1 MKGWVLL
8 LAAAAAL
15 PAFAHGEEYELA
27 WDSGVWGS
35 CASREVGAGTWFGND
50 FDLAGYD

>member
-8 LAAAAAL
+8 IFLAAAL
-15 PAFAHGEEYELA
+15 PAFVQGGERVLG

-50 FDLAGYD
+50 FHIAGYD